1 MKILYIKFIR
11 YLLLAIV
18 TLCFSTSSLFA
29 QQGFVGFGGEA
40 AGSGG
45 SLSFSGGRID
55 FEYYVSAQG
64 SLSLGL
70 QHSWNEI
77 TGIPPMLEVPNT
89 IVGNGQLLCYNATQT
104 VIIAGDGKQFIV
116 QNGGHANIIAGQNIF
131 IKPGTVVLP
140 GGSFHAYIST
150 EYCDNSKSIL
160 ASTEEES
167 YQEIKVF
174 EPERSGSFFSVYP
187 NPTSGNL
194 TLEMTDNNG
203 FSSVQ
208 IEIFSAQGNLILESS
223 EPVAKQYNLSIA
235 NQPPGIYLVR
245 VLRDK
250 ELGIKKIIKY

>member
-11 YLLLAIV
+11 YLLIAIV
-18 TLCFSTSSLFA
+18 TLCFSTNSVFA

-45 SLSFSGGRID
+45 SLSISGGQID

-104 VIIAGDGKQFIV
+104 VIVAGDGKQFIV
-116 QNGGHANIIAGQNIF
+116 QNGGHADIIAGQNILMR
-131 IKPGTVVLP
+131 PGTVVLP
-140 GGSFHAYIST
+140 GGSLHAYIST
-150 EYCDNSKSIL
+150 EYCDNSKSML
-160 ASTEEES
+160 ASTENES
-167 YQEIKVF
+167 YQEFQVF
-174 EPERSGSFFSVYP
+174 EPDRSGSLFSVYP

-194 TLEMTDNNG
+194 TLEMTDNTG
-203 FSSVQ
+203 FSSVHV
-208 IEIFSAQGNLILESS
+208 EIFSAQGNLILESS

-235 NQPPGIYLVR
+235 NQPPGIYLIR
-245 VLRDK
+245 VLRDF
-250 ELGIKKIIKY
+250 EFGIQKIIKY